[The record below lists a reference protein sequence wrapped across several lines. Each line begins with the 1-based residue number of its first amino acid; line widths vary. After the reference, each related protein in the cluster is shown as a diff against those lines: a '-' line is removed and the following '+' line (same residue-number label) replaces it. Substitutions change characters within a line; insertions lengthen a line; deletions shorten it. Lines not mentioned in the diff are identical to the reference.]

1 MATPFSTRR
10 FIEDPVII
18 KQVLD
23 RCKIIHIGL
32 QDTNRIYVV
41 PTNYGYTYE
50 NGHITFYTHGA
61 TQGLK
66 WELMQKHPNVGFEID
81 TGFELVDGGEVA
93 CNYSNAYASIIG
105 SGTASLITDIEEKK
119 RIINNIMMV
128 QAGKSF
134 TFTDAMVERLGIAKI
149 EVEEF
154 ACKSGYLYEK

>member
-10 FIEDPVII
+10 FIEDPAII

-50 NGHITFYTHGA
+50 NGHI
-61 TQGLK
+61 
-66 WELMQKHPNVGFEID
+66 
-81 TGFELVDGGEVA
+81 
-93 CNYSNAYASIIG
+93 
-105 SGTASLITDIEEKK
+105 
-119 RIINNIMMV
+119 
-128 QAGKSF
+128 
-134 TFTDAMVERLGIAKI
+134 